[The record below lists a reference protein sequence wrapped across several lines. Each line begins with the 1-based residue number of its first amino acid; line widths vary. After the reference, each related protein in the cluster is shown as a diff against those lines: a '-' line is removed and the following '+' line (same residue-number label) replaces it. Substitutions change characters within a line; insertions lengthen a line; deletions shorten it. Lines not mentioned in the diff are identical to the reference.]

1 MSFFDQYIQHR
12 VLSFKFTNV
21 DNGKLFDHLL
31 DSGQLVD
38 TGSVELRNVCAKLSV
53 ELADRL
59 DNTLGL
65 IDMSKRQFIEM
76 ALIEALDKVDQ
87 AVQELDAFEFHQA
100 DQEGQGNE

>member
-12 VLSFKFTNV
+12 VLSFKFLNV

-31 DSGQLVD
+31 ESGQLVE

-53 ELADRL
+53 ELAERL
-59 DNTLGL
+59 DNTLSV

-87 AVQELDAFEFHQA
+87 AVESLDAFQFHRG
-100 DQEGQGNE
+100 EQGEAE

>member
-12 VLSFKFTNV
+12 VLSFKFLNV

-31 DSGQLVD
+31 DSGQLVE

-53 ELADRL
+53 ELAERL
-59 DNTLGL
+59 DNTLSV

-76 ALIEALDKVDQ
+76 AILEAMDQ
-87 AVQELDAFEFHQA
+87 AEHVLETHNCTID
-100 DQEGQGNE
+100 GVPV

>member
-21 DNGKLFDHLL
+21 DNGKLFDRLL
-31 DSGQLVD
+31 ESGQIVD

-87 AVQELDAFEFHQA
+87 AVQELDAFEFY
-100 DQEGQGNE
+100 QGETVEAE

>member
-38 TGSVELRNVCAKLSV
+38 TGSTELRNVCAKLSV
-53 ELADRL
+53 ALADRL

-87 AVQELDAFEFHQA
+87 AVQELDAFEFHQGETVEA
-100 DQEGQGNE
+100 E